1 MSRLRHEKGAR
12 AGAGSG
18 VHREEASKPLPFKA
32 DEERK
37 CGGKVHRKSG
47 GSVLPEKVDGGEG
60 PNRLGRKRGGAIS
73 GPGTHGTD
81 ATPDR
86 GMKFGTKLQGLRMD
100 EPDKSDQRR
109 QFKQGGEVKN
119 WIKGAINPEHK
130 GMEKRAAAKAGE
142 TTHDYMESHKND
154 GGKSGARARLGLRL
168 SAMSKHRG

>member
-1 MSRLRHEKGAR
+1 MSRLRHEKGVR

-18 VHREEASKPLPFKA
+18 VHRAQASKPLSFSA

-37 CGGKVHRKSG
+37 GGGTIHRKSG
-47 GSVLPEKVDGGEG
+47 GSVFPEKVDNGEG
-60 PNRLGRKRGGAIS
+60 PNRLGRKRGGAVS

-100 EPDKSDQRR
+100 EPDKSEQRR

-119 WIKGAINPEHK
+119 WIKGAIKHP
-130 GMEKRAAAKAGE
+130 GAEKRAAAKAGE
-142 TTHDYMESHKND
+142 STHDYMESHKND

-168 SAMSKHRG
+168 SAMSKHKD